1 MLTRRHCWSAAVS
14 EWLMILEQDP
24 LTGFWTDGPGD
35 RFLTNVHDIHACS
48 GVGCAVH
55 DRPSSHRL
63 ASAPLNWR
71 EDRNILERIC
81 THGVGH
87 PDRDSAIYLESIGQ
101 GIENVHGCDGCC

>member
-1 MLTRRHCWSAAVS
+1 
-14 EWLMILEQDP
+14 MILEQDP

-81 THGVGH
+81 EHGVGH
-87 PDRDSAIYLESIGQ
+87 PDYDSAIYLESIGQ